1 MYYFFF
7 FCEFSHHYKG
17 DLPASNPL
25 IFQKWNSIY
34 HSNLLVVIFYL
45 FNKYLSNIYYSESN
59 GRHEGSTKIR
69 TLLFQIAFIHTRTRG
84 KSNSVENTRQ
94 NIRHSLWRRVMILTT
109 STIIG
114 NTPLNFPFNIFK
126 YKKGI
131 RKKVNTAWV
140 CSTMVLLLGINPL
153 LDNYFSHLGKHHW
166 QQNFQKR
173 SLATCIFLSSTGWQ
187 ILVNASQ
194 KIKGKTTGAQ
204 RTTNWSYYRNK
215 YQTTIGK
222 IFKFYAKPETPDY
235 WHTHQQA
242 WSRVFNHKSNKYWI
256 CACPAHLI

>member
-1 MYYFFF
+1 M
-7 FCEFSHHYKG
+7 
-17 DLPASNPL
+17 
-25 IFQKWNSIY
+25 
-34 HSNLLVVIFYL
+34 
-45 FNKYLSNIYYSESN
+45 
-59 GRHEGSTKIR
+59 
-69 TLLFQIAFIHTRTRG
+69 
-84 KSNSVENTRQ
+84 
-94 NIRHSLWRRVMILTT
+94 
-109 STIIG
+109 
-114 NTPLNFPFNIFK
+114 
-126 YKKGI
+126 
-131 RKKVNTAWV
+131 NTAWV
-140 CSTMVLLLGINPL
+140 CSTMVLLVGINPL

-166 QQNFQKR
+166 QHNFQKR

-222 IFKFYAKPETPDY
+222 IFKFYTKPETPDY

-256 CACPAHLI
+256 CACPAHLIWKYQDIAFKWQKLPRLWSTKLYSFLPAWLLYALATTERAISCNAAAVGIDSDIAYPERVWESYNLERAYGDFSLKIMFAYPRNCHSSSDVRILNS